1 MVGDMLPSHR
11 RLLSATLVAGI
22 AIAGCGDSGSSTTSN
37 DKAAGGDSAAAAP
50 ALSEADY
57 KALVDDGS
65 KAVSKTLSSV
75 RGTSSRAGLQSRLE
89 DSSASLDD
97 AVGALADAKAPDGAD
112 VSTAFGGFSDA
123 VGAAAAKVESGEL
136 CTGPAVLAS
145 LTRSRAAGDLR
156 AAAGVEALKKQP
168 YPALRLKN
176 GSVLSR
182 KGGSGPGVLE
192 IKNGNRREGVVKLRA
207 GGKRMSIYIGAKK
220 SATISQIPN
229 GNFEV
234 YFASGTSWDG
244 KRNTFSRSCGFTRF
258 EDKMKFTSGG
268 GQYTRYTITLNA
280 VAGGN
285 APSQE
290 IDPDDFPTG

>member
-1 MVGDMLPSHR
+1 MLDR
-11 RLLSATLVAGI
+11 RLLLAALISGAVV
-22 AIAGCGDSGSSTTSN
+22 AGCGDAGSSGGGSGS
-37 DKAAGGDSAAAAP
+37 DPVGKAAKDAP
-50 ALSEADY
+50 ALSEEAFQG
-57 KALVDDGS
+57 LVDDGA
-65 KAVSKTLSSV
+65 KAV
-75 RGTSSRAGLQSRLE
+75 GTSLKKVRAASTRKGLQSRLE
-89 DSSASLDD
+89 EASSSLDGASEALAPGTADHAD
-97 AVGALADAKAPDGAD
+97 AVGA
-112 VSTAFGGFSDA
+112 FEGFSSA
-123 VGAAAAKVESGEL
+123 VGATAGKVSSGEL

-145 LTRSRAAGDLR
+145 LTRSGAAGDLR
-156 AAAGVEALKKQP
+156 AANPDLGKTLKKQP

-207 GGKRMSIYIGAKK
+207 GAKRMSIYIGAKK
-220 SATISQIPN
+220 SATVSGIPD
-229 GNFEV
+229 GSFDV
-234 YFASGTSWDG
+234 YFASGSSWDG
-244 KRNTFSRSCGFTRF
+244 KRNTFSRNCSFTRF

-290 IDPDDFPTG
+290 IDPEDFPTG